1 MDPSH
6 FRRIPPA
13 TVARLP
19 VYFRVLEGESGDGV
33 ATISSERLA
42 ELAGLNAAKVRK
54 DLSCLGSYGTRGA
67 GYDVDFLLS
76 QIGHELGLNQDWPVV
91 IVGVGNLGRAL
102 VNYAGFQSRGFSVVA
117 LFDSDPAKVGQSV
130 AGQVIRPVDDIVA
143 VLGTAS
149 GTIGVVAT
157 PGGAAQGVVDALVS
171 VGVTSVLNFAPTV
184 LSVPE
189 GVTVRD
195 VDVSIELQILSFYQ
209 RQRARAG

>member
-1 MDPSH
+1 MDSGH

-19 VYFRVLEGESGDGV
+19 VYFRILEDEAGARV

-91 IVGVGNLGRAL
+91 IVGMGNLGRAL
-102 VNYAGFQSRGFSVVA
+102 ANYGGFRSRGFSVVG
-117 LFDSDPAKVGQSV
+117 LFDSDPSKVGQGV
-130 AGQVIRPVDDIVA
+130 GDQVISCVDDMVKVLDGADVA
-143 VLGTAS
+143 
-149 GTIGVVAT
+149 IGVVAT
-157 PGGAAQGVVDALVS
+157 PAVAAQGVVDALVE
-171 VGVTSVLNFAPTV
+171 VGVESILNFAPTV
-184 LSVPE
+184 LTVPE
-189 GVTVRD
+189 RVMVRD

-209 RQRARAG
+209 RQRARAS